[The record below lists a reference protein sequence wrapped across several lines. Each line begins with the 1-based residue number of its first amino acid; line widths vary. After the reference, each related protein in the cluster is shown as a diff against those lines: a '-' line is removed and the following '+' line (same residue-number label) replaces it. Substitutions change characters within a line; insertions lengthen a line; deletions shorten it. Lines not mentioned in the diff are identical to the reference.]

1 MKVGL
6 TVELRCPQGS
16 VAFQSHVESAA
27 ESIRHCNKSLE
38 PGETWV
44 WTVKAISPDN
54 IAFFAA
60 QSMRPA
66 TMLINGSETLLE
78 GQLSTDFGI
87 AFARRG
93 TEEFGSLPFT
103 GDLTFIQVTNET
115 DKVNRID
122 IIFGEIS

>member
-16 VAFQSHVESAA
+16 VAFQSHVDSSP
-27 ESIRHCNKSLE
+27 ESIRHCRHELA
-38 PGETWV
+38 PGETWSWKV
-44 WTVKAISPDN
+44 QTISPET

-60 QSMRPA
+60 QSMSPA
-66 TMLINGSETLLE
+66 TLLINGSETLLE

-87 AFARRG
+87 TYARRG
-93 TEEFGSLPFT
+93 DDIFGTLPFD
-103 GDLTFIQVTNET
+103 GDLTVIHVTNES
-115 DKVNRID
+115 DKKNRID

>member
-16 VAFQSHVESAA
+16 VAFQSHIEAAA
-27 ESIRHCNKSLE
+27 ESIRHCSKELAA
-38 PGETWV
+38 GETWT
-44 WTVKAISPDN
+44 WTVSTIPPER

-66 TMLINGSETLLE
+66 TMLINSTETLLE

-87 AFARRG
+87 AFARRDI
-93 TEEFGSLPFT
+93 EEFGTLPFT
-103 GDLTFIQVTNET
+103 GDLSIIQVTNET
-115 DKVNRID
+115 DKTNRID
-122 IIFGEIS
+122 ILFGEVS

>member
-16 VAFQSHVESAA
+16 VAFQSHVEAAA
-27 ESIRHCNKSLE
+27 ESIRHCSKELA
-38 PGETWV
+38 PGETWT
-44 WTVKAISPDN
+44 WTVKTIEPQSL
-54 IAFFAA
+54 AFFSA

-93 TEEFGSLPFT
+93 VEEFGSLPFT
-103 GDLTFIQVTNET
+103 GDLTAIQVTNET
-115 DKVNRID
+115 DKNNRID